1 MYGEFCVSDEARREK
16 EFYKSR
22 GLVCPKD
29 FPPNIMEPEV
39 ATVKEEAK
47 HAETDYHRLDEQ
59 VNICLESKTAM
70 KPLKRKFLRCSSLA
84 TINHMKKYLA
94 KKLYNNLDKYKD
106 VCRSSYIYTLVYL
119 SFIFMCLVLKTI

>member
-1 MYGEFCVSDEARREK
+1 MQLYGVFNLCLDEARREK

-29 FPPNIMEPEV
+29 FPPNIMEPET
-39 ATVKEEAK
+39 ATVKEEANK
-47 HAETDYHRLDEQ
+47 HAQSDYHRLDEQ
-59 VNICLESKTAM
+59 VNICLESKTGPM
-70 KPLKRKFLRCSSLA
+70 KPLKRKFIRCSSLA

-106 VCRSSYIYTLVYL
+106 VSEIHYVLVDEY
-119 SFIFMCLVLKTI
+119 